1 MKFDWD
7 EHKNK
12 INIQKHGID
21 FNDAIDIFNHA
32 MLTMEDTREAYGEV
46 RWVSVGWLKA
56 LVGVV
61 VYTEQVGD
69 TTRIISARK
78 ATKQEVK
85 QYEKSFQ
92 H

>member
-12 INIQKHGID
+12 INIEKHGID
-21 FNDAIDIFNHA
+21 FNDAIDIFNHV

-85 QYEKSFQ
+85 YYEKSFQ
-92 H
+92 Y